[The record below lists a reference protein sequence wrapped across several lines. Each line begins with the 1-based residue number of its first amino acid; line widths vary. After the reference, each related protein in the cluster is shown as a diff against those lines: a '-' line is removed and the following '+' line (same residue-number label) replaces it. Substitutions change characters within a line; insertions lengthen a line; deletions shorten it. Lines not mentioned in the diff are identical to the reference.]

1 MPTKSHVKSF
11 PSGRVGNDRIDAVQ
25 RQFGEYPIEFR
36 GERNISSA
44 QESCRSSPHNAKRQI
59 SDELPP
65 DSAP

>member
-36 GERNISSA
+36 GEREHFVRA
-44 QESCRSSPHNAKRQI
+44 GKLPFVTPQCQAADKRRV
-59 SDELPP
+59 
-65 DSAP
+65 AA